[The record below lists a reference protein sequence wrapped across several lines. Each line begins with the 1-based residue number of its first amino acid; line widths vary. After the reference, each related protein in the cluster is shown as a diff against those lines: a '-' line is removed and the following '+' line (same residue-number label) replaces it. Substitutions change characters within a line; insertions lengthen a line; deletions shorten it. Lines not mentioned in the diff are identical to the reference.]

1 MNDIRDLIK
10 EFREE
15 DVKTNIREILK
26 VLGIEDLLKLS
37 KKWGGGHIYLPTQE
51 CILRESRDRL
61 ILKGFNGKN
70 YGELAREFH
79 MSETN
84 VRKIIKN
91 KK

>member
-1 MNDIRDLIK
+1 MKDIGKLIK
-10 EFREE
+10 EFRED
-15 DVKTNIREILK
+15 DVKANIREILK
-26 VLGIEDLLKLS
+26 VVEIEDLLKLS
-37 KKWGGGHIYLPTQE
+37 QRWGGGHIYLPTQE

-84 VRKIIKN
+84 IRKIIKN
-91 KK
+91 KR

>member
-1 MNDIRDLIK
+1 MKNFSKLIK
-10 EFREE
+10 EFRED
-15 DVKTNIREILK
+15 DVKANIREILK
-26 VLGIEDLLKLS
+26 VVDIEDLLELS
-37 KKWGGGHIYLPTQE
+37 QRWGGGHIYLPTQE

-79 MSETN
+79 MSETHIRN
-84 VRKIIKN
+84 IIKN